1 MARAGKINAEVAV
14 PPAEITAAA
23 RPAVLCFSRT
33 IAGGALM
40 PGLRGGRFCPKTTG
54 VPAPSVENPARTA
67 DFFARRDT
75 RLAVLRETLAVLL
88 RGHPRI
94 TLEIG
99 CGHGHFLAAY
109 AAAQPVSLSAFHQL
123 TAAAARPPPPVVAT
137 PAPFC
142 IGIDLIGERIARARR
157 KAARAGLEPRLAFLQ
172 AEAGEFLASLPARVT
187 FADIFILFPDPWPK
201 RRHHKNRL
209 IQPGILSALAT
220 RSGIDTRLC
229 FRTDY
234 APYFEDACET
244 LTAHADWKIDPMLS
258 WPFEQETVFQ
268 NRAKMY
274 QSFVARRIP

>member
-1 MARAGKINAEVAV
+1 
-14 PPAEITAAA
+14 
-23 RPAVLCFSRT
+23 
-33 IAGGALM
+33 
-40 PGLRGGRFCPKTTG
+40 
-54 VPAPSVENPARTA
+54 
-67 DFFARRDT
+67 
-75 RLAVLRETLAVLL
+75 LRETLAVLL
-88 RGHPRI
+88 RGHPCI

-99 CGHGHFLAAY
+99 CGHGHFLTAY
-109 AAAQPVSLSAFHQL
+109 AAAQPVSLSAFHQH
-123 TAAAARPPPPVVAT
+123 TAAVRSPAPVVAAPAPAGAT
-137 PAPFC
+137 PAPAPFC

-172 AEAGEFLASLPARVT
+172 AEAGEFLAALPARVT

-209 IQPGILSALAT
+209 IQPDILSALAT

-244 LTAHADWKIDPMLS
+244 MTAHADWKIDPVLS

-268 NRAKMY
+268 NRAKIY
-274 QSFVARRIP
+274 QSFVARRIS